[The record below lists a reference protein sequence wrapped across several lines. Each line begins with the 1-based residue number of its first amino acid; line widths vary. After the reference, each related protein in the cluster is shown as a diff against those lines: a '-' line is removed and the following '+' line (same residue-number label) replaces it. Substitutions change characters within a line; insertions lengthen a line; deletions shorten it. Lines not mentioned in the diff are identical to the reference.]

1 MSYESL
7 MFLHLLTVGPAALIG
22 IYLFL
27 RRKGTAIHKLLGKI
41 YMVLMLLTAIITLF
55 MPAAVGARLL
65 GHFGF
70 IHLFSLLTLYA
81 VPTAFFAARRGDIAA
96 HKGPMIGLFIGGV
109 LIAGTFAFMP
119 GRILH
124 GWLFG
129 AV

>member
-1 MSYESL
+1 MSYEPL
-7 MFLHLLTVGPAALIG
+7 MYMHLVTVGPAALIG
-22 IYLFL
+22 IYLFIC
-27 RRKGTAIHKLLGKI
+27 RKGTAIHKSLGKI
-41 YMVLMLLTAIITLF
+41 YMVLMLLTGVITLL
-55 MPAAVGARLL
+55 MPAAIGSRLF

-81 VPTAFFAARRGDIAA
+81 VPAAFLAARRGDIVA
-96 HKGPMIGLFIGGV
+96 HKSSMMGLFIGGV

-124 GWLFG
+124 SWLFG

>member
-41 YMVLMLLTAIITLF
+41 YMVLMLLTGLITLF
-55 MPAAVGARLL
+55 MPAAIGSRLF

-81 VPTAFFAARRGDIAA
+81 VPSAFLAARRGNIVA
-96 HKGPMIGLFIGGV
+96 HKSAMLGLFIGGV
-109 LIAGTFAFMP
+109 LIAGTFAFIP

-129 AV
+129 AA

>member
-27 RRKGTAIHKLLGKI
+27 RRKGTAIHKLLGKT